1 MWVKEEE
8 GGKLLK
14 FELIVCMLLI
24 WWVAEWEEDTDV
36 WWIGVVVGINDGE
49 YCKLWLLWGW
59 VIDLDLGW
67 EN

>member
-24 WWVAEWEEDTDV
+24 WWVVEWEEDIDV